1 MTSSGALSYLSLI
14 LMPSKKSKSKGF
26 IDKPP
31 PGGTGTSA
39 VSSEEEVVPEKDL
52 ISLNEP
58 ERVELGDFT
67 AVWQHLSIQPT
78 PEDPTPNTD
87 SADDDSTPVS
97 RKQFIQKTTIVE
109 QSVTIKSKHK
119 NIPDVQPS
127 ASSTLLADD
136 KKSKQASK
144 KTKKSKSKPAM
155 TYSSPEDDID
165 DENLSSYEDKR
176 NLYGPRRKS
185 FLYVPPTFAP
195 TTVSPKLRT
204 VVPAAPPATDRRRN
218 LVQKLVT
225 KHPSEIDRI
234 LLPQSNFSAPS
245 TYISSLATLQS
256 PDIHIFIDNS
266 NILIG
271 FFEAYKL
278 KHKISDPFFR
288 APKFDFHAFTTIIER
303 GRPVSRKILV
313 GSNPLTQPVAL
324 AQDLGYEVS
333 ILERVVDTSKRTA
346 LGNPY
351 SSDSATRTPQ
361 REKKKE
367 QAVDEIL
374 HLKILECLLDVE
386 KPATIVLATGDAAP
400 AEFSREGGFL
410 KCIQRAL
417 KRGWHVELVCWRK
430 SMSRLWREKVF
441 RVEWSDTF
449 TVVELDDY
457 VDELVLE

>member
-1 MTSSGALSYLSLI
+1 M
-14 LMPSKKSKSKGF
+14 
-26 IDKPP
+26 DKPAP
-31 PGGTGTSA
+31 FETGISV
-39 VSSEEEVVPEKDL
+39 VSSEEEVVPEMDL

-58 ERVELGDFT
+58 EKVELGDFT

-78 PEDPTPNTD
+78 PEDPSPNIGAANINED
-87 SADDDSTPVS
+87 SIPVS
-97 RKQFIQKTTIVE
+97 RKQLTQKTTTV
-109 QSVTIKSKHK
+109 QQNGTIKSKHQD
-119 NIPDVQPS
+119 NPDVQPS
-127 ASSTLLADD
+127 ASSTLPAND

-144 KTKKSKSKPAM
+144 KTSKSKSKPTMA
-155 TYSSPEDDID
+155 YSSPEDDID
-165 DENLSSYEDKR
+165 DENTSSYESKR
-176 NLYGPRRKS
+176 HLYGPRRKS
-185 FLYVPPTFAP
+185 FLYVPSTFTPA
-195 TTVSPKLRT
+195 TVSPKLST
-204 VVPAAPPATDRRRN
+204 VVPTAPSATNRRRN

-234 LLPQSNFSAPS
+234 ILPQSNFASPT

-288 APKFDFHAFTTIIER
+288 APKLDFHAFTTIIER
-303 GRPVSRKILV
+303 GRPASRKILV

-324 AQDLGYEVS
+324 AQHLGYEVS

-361 REKKKE
+361 RERKKE
-367 QAVDEIL
+367 QVVDEIL

-417 KRGWHVELVCWRK
+417 TRGWHVELVCWQK

-449 TVVELDDY
+449 AVVELDDY